1 MTGTADGRMAGTKQ
15 GYDMSRLI
23 VIPPTLGALGHVLL
37 ALGFDLWV
45 SLSVKEV
52 DHYALEFHTIHR

>member
-1 MTGTADGRMAGTKQ
+1 MAGTKQ